1 MDKNRH
7 EKDNMSKGAAQ
18 EVSDTENNEENQ
30 HEAGGWM
37 RPLWCGATKK
47 GLWPFGRRP
56 IIKQKK
62 ASSLD
67 EAFKRIW
74 QLPTLPHCGAVPSAM
89 RGLTSLFGMG
99 RGEHPRQNH
108 HKSLNNITYW
118 EVVIRGNFDKKN

>member
-37 RPLWCGATKK
+37 RPLWCGA
-47 GLWPFGRRP
+47 
-56 IIKQKK
+56 QKK

-108 HKSLNNITYW
+108 HKN
-118 EVVIRGNFDKKN
+118 IRGGDDG